1 MSPAFL
7 SFSPGAESALIT
19 GTVLSPFGVVLEFLF
34 EGLEALD
41 ARLDVTVVRVPFA
54 GLTVREPRV
63 GLASREARTDRDD
76 TGRATL

>member
-19 GTVLSPFGVVLEFLF
+19 GTVLSPFGVVLEFRF
-34 EGLEALD
+34 VGLDALD
-41 ARLDVTVVRVPFA
+41 ARLEVTVVRVPLA
-54 GLTVREPRV
+54 GRTVRARV
-63 GLASREARTDRDD
+63 GLASRDARTDRDE

>member
-1 MSPAFL
+1 MVNWSYGMEP
-7 SFSPGAESALIT
+7 SLIT

-54 GLTVREPRV
+54 GRTVREPRV